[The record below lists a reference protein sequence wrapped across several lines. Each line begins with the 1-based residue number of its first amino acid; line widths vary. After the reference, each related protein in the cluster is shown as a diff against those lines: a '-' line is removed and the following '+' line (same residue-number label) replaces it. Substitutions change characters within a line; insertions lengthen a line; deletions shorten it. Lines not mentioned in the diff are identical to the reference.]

1 MPLSFGHVDAIEALL
16 CKRNLREEHRNE
28 LDHGTWH
35 QNRTEN
41 GDCLIRKLNYN
52 DSN

>member
-1 MPLSFGHVDAIEALL
+1 MRLKPSSAKGTYVKSIAMSST
-16 CKRNLREEHRNE
+16 
-28 LDHGTWH
+28 HGTWH